1 MGYIYKIENTEN
13 GKVYIGKTERVNPNT
28 RWKEHIA
35 ASKKEKYLTRA
46 LYKAINKYGIEKF
59 TFTVLEE
66 TNDCE
71 NREKYYISLFDTF
84 KNGYNETLGGDGKAR
99 LQLNEKRVC
108 TYYKTHT
115 LKETAKHYGV
125 DPDSIE
131 KILHRNGIQ
140 RRTIAEANQFA
151 LGKRVNQIDLLTGRV
166 VKTFDTTVAAE
177 KAVTGKETHGSNVS
191 RVCRGQRKQ
200 YKGYG
205 WEYVA

>member
-1 MGYIYKIENTEN
+1 MGYIYKIENN
-13 GKVYIGKTERVNPNT
+13 INNKIYIGKTERVNPIT

-46 LYKAINKYGIEKF
+46 LYKAINKYGVENF
-59 TFTVLEE
+59 TFTVIEE

-71 NREKYYISLFDTF
+71 NREKYYIALYDTF

-108 TYYKTHT
+108 TYYKNHT

-131 KILHRNGIQ
+131 KILHRNGVE
-140 RRTIAEANQFA
+140 RRSVTEANQFA
-151 LGKRVNQIDLLTGRV
+151 LGKTVNQIDLT
-166 VKTFDTTVAAE
+166 
-177 KAVTGKETHGSNVS
+177 TGKIINTYVSTAEAERAMTGKVNHGSNVS

-200 YKGYG
+200 YKGYK